1 MQRLVKM
8 TTKVT
13 AKARQNTK
21 PLRPQTSM
29 GAKKERRLHEMLDGG
44 DFAPEPFLD
53 CLKLVGPTFTPM
65 NDRIACG
72 TVVPTV

>member
-1 MQRLVKM
+1 MKKMQRLVKM

-44 DFAPEPFLD
+44 DFAPEPR
-53 CLKLVGPTFTPM
+53 LKLVGPAFTPM

-72 TVVPTV
+72 TLVPTV